1 MEKMDGVNGESP
13 ATVPVPVWLDCDP
26 GHDDVFA
33 ILLAAYHPGIK
44 LLGISTVFGNA
55 SLNHTTYNA
64 ASILTAI
71 GKHKEIPLHRGSPKA
86 LERPAVHAPDVHGES
101 GLDGT
106 DLLPKPQCEP
116 LAKPAVE
123 AMYEAIMAQPADT
136 AWIVA
141 TGSLTNVGALLRK
154 YPDVT
159 AHIRGLSLMGGSIGD
174 GFSDAV
180 MGMVDSKKRIGNITP
195 WAEFNILI
203 DPEAAA
209 EVFHNENV
217 ARKTTVVP
225 LDLSHQ
231 VLATDEVRS
240 LLLYGQDEI
249 QKGPGKTTLRRM
261 LVELLYFFS
270 KTYADIFGITT
281 GPPLHDPIAVAAVL
295 IGTSHEIPFHE
306 WHSDKSASPPHK
318 ERFQV
323 TVITEGT
330 FEDAKD
336 GRAQTGRTIARV
348 LPPGEE
354 GVRIPRTLD
363 VAKFWQVTEECIS
376 RADERNKELG
386 KETW

>member
-1 MEKMDGVNGESP
+1 MGSLNGYVS
-13 ATVPVPVWLDCDP
+13 PVPVWLDCDP

-33 ILLAAYHPGIK
+33 MLLAAYHPGIE

-55 SLNHTTYNA
+55 PIDRTTRNA
-64 ASILTAI
+64 ASVLTAI
-71 GKHKEIPLHRGSPKA
+71 GKHDDIPLHRGSPKA

-106 DLLPKPQCEP
+106 NLLPVPQCEP

-123 AMYEAIMAQPADT
+123 AMYEAIMAQPAGT

-141 TGSLTNVGALLRK
+141 TGALTNVGAVLRK
-154 YPDVT
+154 YPDIT
-159 AHIRGLSLMGGSIGD
+159 AHIRGLSLMGGSFGD

-180 MGMVDSKKRIGNITP
+180 MGMVDNKERIGNITP
-195 WAEFNILI
+195 WAEFNIFI

-209 EVFHNENV
+209 EVFHNPDV

-240 LLLYGQDEI
+240 LLLYGQDA
-249 QKGPGKTTLRRM
+249 QQDGLGKTKLRRM
-261 LVELLYFFS
+261 LVELLYFFA
-270 KTYADIFGITT
+270 KTYADVFGITT

-295 IGTSHEIPFHE
+295 IGTSHEIPFRE
-306 WHSDKSASPPHK
+306 WDSSKSASPPCK

-330 FEDAKD
+330 CAQARD
-336 GRAQTGRTIARV
+336 GHTQTGRTIARV

-363 VAKFWQVTEECIS
+363 VARFWQVTEECIS
-376 RADERNKELG
+376 RADERNRALG
-386 KETW
+386 KKDW